1 MRYFLLIYF
10 FSISFVNA
18 QKIND
23 MQYEKAVD
31 FVTCICMNVVL
42 KSNND
47 CKNTVLKL
55 EDIPADQSASIVL
68 FEELQSLKKEK
79 NRNVDFLANDI
90 FISEKKFQKIH
101 AFTKKNKQQLDEVK
115 SKIKE
120 FLVTDENQET
130 VNDLSDSINKPL
142 TSQEEPKNQPVTE
155 AVTVETKET
164 NMELSYIEQ
173 NLLAVIIGITLII
186 LIVCVI
192 FKNNASKK
200 ELEEIRKKIDNRPH
214 VNIPNTES
222 IKNSGNLNFE
232 NAIQMI
238 SNRIT
243 ELENNFKILNQKS
256 IEQPVVEPI
265 PIAKQEILKQEPI
278 RDIFYMSVPNENGTF
293 DVSGNTSKESALYEF
308 IVDTKNP
315 LMAEFRF
322 IATDSKVIQSVVDYS
337 QSYINPACDAQNA
350 LNQNAKRI
358 ITIYPGTAEK
368 RNDKWIIITKSQI
381 KYE

>member
-23 MQYEKAVD
+23 MQYEKGVD
-31 FVTCICMNVVL
+31 FVTCVCMNVVL

-101 AFTKKNKQQLDEVK
+101 AFTKKNNQQLDEVK

-130 VNDLSDSINKPL
+130 VNDLSDSIRSL
-142 TSQEEPKNQPVTE
+142 AAQEEPKNQPVTE
-155 AVTVETKET
+155 AVNVETKET

-232 NAIQMI
+232 NTIQVI

-278 RDIFYMSVPNENGTF
+278 RDIFYMSVPNEDGTF

-358 ITIYPGTAEK
+358 ITIHSGTAEK
-368 RNDKWIIITKSQI
+368 RNDKWKIMTKSQI

>member
-1 MRYFLLIYF
+1 MRYFLLIFF

-23 MQYEKAVD
+23 MQYEKGVD
-31 FVTCICMNVVL
+31 FVTCVCMNVVL

-79 NRNVDFLANDI
+79 NRNVDFLANEI
-90 FISEKKFQKIH
+90 FISEKKFRKIH
-101 AFTKKNKQQLDEVK
+101 AFTKKNHQQLDEVK
-115 SKIKE
+115 SKIKD

-130 VNDLSDSINKPL
+130 INDLPDSINKPL